1 MAGAIQRSL
10 DSELEHVETVRD
22 YEYRDLERF
31 DRIAYAMH
39 ALRLLSPPHVT
50 VAIYRAGLRLRLERG
65 RDLRAGAGATWATLG
80 IPPHASR
87 RQIALVVAEVA
98 GLAGVPY
105 VVDLLVNAADRAA
118 D

>member
-1 MAGAIQRSL
+1 MAAAVSRNL

-39 ALRLLSPPHVT
+39 ALRLLSPPRVT
-50 VAIYRAGLRLRLERG
+50 VAVYRAGLRLRVERG

-87 RQIALVVAEVA
+87 RQIALAVADLA
-98 GLAGVPY
+98 GLAGAPY

-118 D
+118 V

>member
-1 MAGAIQRSL
+1 MALAAERRL
-10 DSELEHVETVRD
+10 ESELEHVETVRD

-39 ALRLLSPPHVT
+39 ALRLLSPAKTT
-50 VAIYRAGLRLRLERG
+50 VAIYRAGLRLRVERG

-87 RQIALVVAEVA
+87 RQIALAVAELAGVAEV
-98 GLAGVPY
+98 PF
-105 VVDLLVNAADRAA
+105 VVDLLVNAADRAVV
-118 D
+118 

>member
-1 MAGAIQRSL
+1 MAGATQRGL
-10 DSELEHVETVRD
+10 ADELEHVETVRD

-39 ALRLLSPPHVT
+39 ALRLLAPPRVT
-50 VAIYRAGLRLRLERG
+50 VAIYRAGLRLRVERG
-65 RDLRAGAGATWATLG
+65 RDLRAGTGSSWATLG

-87 RQIALVVAEVA
+87 RQIALAVAELA
-98 GLAGVPY
+98 GLSGVPY

>member
-1 MAGAIQRSL
+1 MA
-10 DSELEHVETVRD
+10 SELEHVETVRD

-31 DRIAYAMH
+31 DRIAYALE
-39 ALRLLSPPHVT
+39 AFRLLSPPRVT

-87 RQIALVVAEVA
+87 RQIALAVADLA

-105 VVDLLVNAADRAA
+105 VVDLLANAADRATV
-118 D
+118 